1 MLKWDSLTCHITT
14 RLPGMQYTLWD
25 VWPTEIQA
33 GEVFGDLRSSPPP
46 RASGG
51 RALESKV
58 VAGYVCIRCGLAGF
72 PKHVLCVFFWVREH
86 GWRRFFFNQI
96 PGDSPFFG
104 TFGAHRTIRLPKS
117 CVNDYSISFFSKTTL
132 WKTGGAEPRS
142 LELWDDFLFRRGGM
156 ASGFICFSPRRV
168 SASQRL
174 QDFVED

>member
-72 PKHVLCVFFWVREH
+72 PKHVLCVFFGCE
-86 GWRRFFFNQI
+86 NTA
-96 PGDSPFFG
+96 GD
-104 TFGAHRTIRLPKS
+104 
-117 CVNDYSISFFSKTTL
+117 VFFSI
-132 WKTGGAEPRS
+132 RF
-142 LELWDDFLFRRGGM
+142 LETHLFLGPLGLIEQFAFRKAVSMTIQFLSSQKPPSGKRGGRNQEVWSFGM
-156 ASGFICFSPRRV
+156 TFSFEGVGWLQV
-168 SASQRL
+168 SSAFPL
-174 QDFVED
+174 GV